1 MTSLRARARA
11 LAARP
16 RARGLVESV
25 GFGFLGKATGFLV
38 PIVVAAGFG
47 VSRQTD
53 GLFLAMAV
61 VQSLV
66 LVWGAVVEQV
76 GVPLLAEVAGRNASL
91 AREGWIRR
99 RAVVGAIASWIVA
112 GGALAGWL
120 TLTARATLGDT
131 MLFYALLGPQLWIAA
146 AVAPAAAFL
155 VARGEYRWSAL
166 SSGLRALGVLCLYL
180 VAPRA
185 LGLVA
190 IAAGYSAGELL
201 RAMVLHVRAGKRR
214 ALEPVPG
221 TVPVDPAAGTAGR
234 GAHQL
239 AGNAMAGVG
248 PVVERSIAA
257 SLGAGAVTRL
267 DYASKLFYVPSML
280 FDLNTTSVFLSEW
293 SRIVAAGEWDRLRH
307 DVRVTIARVLALA
320 TAIAVVVVLAREPIV
335 RLLLARG
342 AFAPSEVAPV
352 AHLLAVLMA
361 AFPFSAAGVLLAG
374 AYVALGE
381 SRFFFGV
388 SAAKM
393 AFRLSAAVTLGPWL
407 GVTGLAIAFVG
418 THVLECGI
426 FLLNLDRAVAR
437 RADRAIRESAAAPA
451 AVSV

>member
-1 MTSLRARARA
+1 MTRARA
-11 LAARP
+11 LAAHP

-25 GFGFLGKATGFLV
+25 GFGFLGKAIGFLV

-66 LVWGAVVEQV
+66 LVWGAVVEQF
-76 GVPLLAEVAGRNASL
+76 GVPLLAEVSGRRASA
-91 AREGWIRR
+91 ARGAWIRR
-99 RAVVGAIASWIVA
+99 RALVGAVASWVVA
-112 GGALAGWL
+112 GAALAGWL
-120 TLTARATLGDT
+120 ALTAPAALRDT
-131 MLFYALLGPQLWIAA
+131 MTFYALLGPQLWIAA
-146 AVAPAAAFL
+146 AVAPEAAFL

-166 SSGLRALGVLCLYL
+166 SSGLRALGVLFLYL

-201 RAMVLHVRAGKRR
+201 RAVVLRVRAERRR
-214 ALEPVPG
+214 ASEPEPGMEPADPPAG
-221 TVPVDPAAGTAGR
+221 TVGR

-257 SLGAGAVTRL
+257 SLAAGAVTRL

-293 SRIVAAGEWDRLRH
+293 SRLVAGGEWERLRR
-307 DVRVTIARVLALA
+307 DVRLTIVRVLALA
-320 TAIAVVVVLAREPIV
+320 SVIAVGVVLAREPIV

-342 AFAPSEVAPV
+342 SFSPAEVAPV
-352 AHLLAVLMA
+352 ARLLAVLMA

-393 AFRLSAAVTLGPWL
+393 AFRVSCAVALAPWL

-418 THVLECGI
+418 THVLECVL
-426 FLLNLDRAVAR
+426 FLLNLDRTIAR
-437 RADRAIRESAAAPA
+437 RAERARRESAAPPPVAPA
-451 AVSV
+451 PA